1 MAAQQAF
8 VGLPPVGKNGSKFLE
23 FEKEAVNFVRQKQQ
37 PQAKSRSFQMA
48 DGDYII
54 FHGKAWHGS
63 WNPTKLSRQAFL
75 LQYITPD
82 CPTMTFTS
90 YDFPLS
96 FSNVLPP
103 VVLVS
108 GDNFEKHKHIHN
120 LLTVEHMGK
129 GLVAKHRYK
138 ALPEKI
144 VKESY
149 ISRPWLGKPK
159 VFHFSPA
166 KMTPYDQSFGS
177 HGTHIMAKFSM
188 HYSRQLQYQTPHEPH
203 THFDE
208 ELIYMLEGKARATFL
223 VDSNVPS
230 ETIVSPGD
238 IIFHPNVYPHTTTAL
253 SSPSATYLCISYTSH
268 STFAKHA
275 RMNFTQRFLKHDNT
289 MKPQIIT
296 RRNNQGALLNGPTE
310 QLSKLHAH
318 VTLLQPGQEVEPHA
332 DDYDR
337 LIIVEDGQLLVSS
350 DSTVLERGDV
360 LFCPT
365 QTVCGCK
372 NVGVKESRHIAFEF
386 HAKTHKKT

>member
-8 VGLPPVGKNGSKFLE
+8 VGLPPVGKNGSKFLD
-23 FEKEAVNFVRQKQQ
+23 FEKEAVNFLRQKQQQ

-48 DGDYII
+48 DGDFII

-120 LLTVEHMGK
+120 LMTVQQVGT
-129 GLVAKHRYK
+129 GLIAKHRYQ
-138 ALPEKI
+138 ATHRKI

-149 ISRPWLGKPK
+149 TSGRLLAKPK
-159 VFHFSPA
+159 AFHFSPA

-177 HGTHIMAKFSM
+177 HATPIMAKFSM
-188 HYSRQLQYQTPHEPH
+188 HYTLQLQYQMSHEPH

-208 ELIYMLEGKARATFL
+208 ELVYILEGKLRATFL
-223 VDSNVPS
+223 MDSNVPS
-230 ETIVSPGD
+230 EIIASPGD
-238 IIFHPNVYPHTTTAL
+238 IIYKPNVYPHSVTAI
-253 SSPSATYLCISYTSH
+253 SSPNATYLCIFYTSH
-268 STFAKHA
+268 STFAKHNSE
-275 RMNFTQRFLKHDNT
+275 NFAQRFLKNDNT
-289 MKPQIIT
+289 LKPQVIT
-296 RRNNQGALLNGPTE
+296 RRNNQGALLDGPTE
-310 QLSKLHAH
+310 QLPKLHAH
-318 VTLLQPGQEVEPHA
+318 VTVLQPGQEVKPHA
-332 DDYDR
+332 DGYDR
-337 LIIVEDGQLLVSS
+337 LIIVEDGQLFVSP
-350 DSTVLERGDV
+350 DSIVLERGDV

-365 QTVCGCK
+365 QTVCGYK
-372 NVGVKESRHIAFEF
+372 NAGVKESRHIAFEF
-386 HAKTHKKT
+386 HAEAH